1 MVRVNAKH
9 YTKAINKVITIKE
22 DFQRE
27 CKSWY
32 KFDQLHQQ
40 LFDLKDEYVALCTEL
55 SNRQLINLRYQS
67 RCECKI
73 DFKDLIDG

>member
-1 MVRVNAKH
+1 MKVNTKH
-9 YTKAINKVITIKE
+9 YTKAIKKVITIKE

-40 LFDLKDEYVALCTEL
+40 LFDLKDEYEALAKEL
-55 SNRQLINLRYQS
+55 SRSHLINLKYQGQ
-67 RCECKI
+67 CKCKI
-73 DFKDLIDG
+73 DFEDLNG

>member
-1 MVRVNAKH
+1 MSVKVNTKH
-9 YTKAINKVITIKE
+9 YTKAIKKVITIKE

-40 LFDLKDEYVALCTEL
+40 LFDLKDEYEALAKEL
-55 SNRQLINLRYQS
+55 VRSHSINIKYQGQ
-67 RCECKI
+67 CKCKI
-73 DFKDLIDG
+73 DFKDLIE